1 MAETSN
7 ILFLILGGLTT
18 LLGGIGLG
26 IWLSRRSL
34 RTRIE
39 EVQEQERLVKHSKME
54 VQRMQYESST
64 SRIHR
69 NGGQLD
75 PDIAHLRDQME
86 QKSLEL
92 SILEQESALEQR
104 MLREEND
111 QLQKQLSNI
120 KGDPVLF
127 TEIPPAKAPPSNSD
141 ERDTPSEVFE
151 IVEILPEPPEATQV
165 PTPEIVPS
173 PTKTVNKESSKS
185 PGSDASKVN
194 EITEISEVKEI
205 KETRESAKITKVPE
219 VLEVEEVAEEIA
231 ENIDETENSED
242 IEITKLS
249 EVTGTVNFGIPDFL
263 RSYSDEEVEEIAG
276 SVDDS
281 RDAHTGEDHDPKDPN
296 LVSSDKP
303 AESDATH
310 VPAAF
315 SEDPLSEEGDLD
327 VGLTKIDATPE
338 PKPVIPDSE
347 SDDAFD
353 MLTSMSELPESDHVA
368 EISPDPEYNKDE
380 ILDDFHFHWTPAPS
394 PATPTEGEES
404 SVPKPNPMAS
414 LPRFQ
419 NLSELVINRTEQ
431 ELKSPTR
438 SSVVAITNLSEE
450 QFLLL
455 EDLGYADPNK
465 MANLSKSEIRRL
477 SEIFRINPQV
487 IKTEWIPGA
496 RAL

>member
-1 MAETSN
+1 M
-7 ILFLILGGLTT
+7 
-18 LLGGIGLG
+18 G

-394 PATPTEGEES
+394 PATPTEGEDI
-404 SVPKPNPMAS
+404 SVNTPTPMVS
-414 LPRFQ
+414 FPRFQ
-419 NLSELVINRTEQ
+419 NLLELVINRTEQ

>member
-1 MAETSN
+1 M
-7 ILFLILGGLTT
+7 ILGGLTT

-69 NGGQLD
+69 DGGQLD

-127 TEIPPAKAPPSNSD
+127 TEIPPAKGPASNSD

-165 PTPEIVPS
+165 PTPESVPS
-173 PTKTVNKESSKS
+173 PIKTVNKESSKS

-194 EITEISEVKEI
+194 EITEISEAKEI

-219 VLEVEEVAEEIA
+219 VLEVEEVAEE
-231 ENIDETENSED
+231 IDETENSED

-281 RDAHTGEDHDPKDPN
+281 RDAQTGEDHDPKDPN

-303 AESDATH
+303 AESDAPH
-310 VPAAF
+310 VPVAF

-327 VGLTKIDATPE
+327 VGLTKTDATPE

-353 MLTSMSELPESDHVA
+353 MLTSLSELPKSDHMA
-368 EISPDPEYNKDE
+368 EISPDPEYNKDA

-394 PATPTEGEES
+394 PATPSEGEES

-414 LPRFQ
+414 LPPFQ
-419 NLSELVINRTEQ
+419 NLSELVINTTEQ

>member
-1 MAETSN
+1 M
-7 ILFLILGGLTT
+7 ILGGLTT

-69 NGGQLD
+69 DGGQLD

-127 TEIPPAKAPPSNSD
+127 TEIPPAKGPASNSD

-165 PTPEIVPS
+165 PTPESVPS
-173 PTKTVNKESSKS
+173 PIKTVNKESSKS

-194 EITEISEVKEI
+194 EITEISEAKEI

-219 VLEVEEVAEEIA
+219 VLEVEEVAEE
-231 ENIDETENSED
+231 IDETENSED

-281 RDAHTGEDHDPKDPN
+281 RDAQTGEDHDPKDPN

-303 AESDATH
+303 AESDAPH
-310 VPAAF
+310 VPVAF

-327 VGLTKIDATPE
+327 VGLTKTDATPE

-353 MLTSMSELPESDHVA
+353 MLTSLSELPKSDHMA

-394 PATPTEGEES
+394 PATPSEGEES

-414 LPRFQ
+414 LPPFQ
-419 NLSELVINRTEQ
+419 NLSELVINTTEQ

>member
-1 MAETSN
+1 
-7 ILFLILGGLTT
+7 
-18 LLGGIGLG
+18 
-26 IWLSRRSL
+26 
-34 RTRIE
+34 
-39 EVQEQERLVKHSKME
+39 
-54 VQRMQYESST
+54 
-64 SRIHR
+64 
-69 NGGQLD
+69 
-75 PDIAHLRDQME
+75 ME

-127 TEIPPAKAPPSNSD
+127 TEIPPAKGPASNSD

-165 PTPEIVPS
+165 PTPESVPS
-173 PTKTVNKESSKS
+173 PIKTVNKESSKS

-194 EITEISEVKEI
+194 EITEISEAKEI

-219 VLEVEEVAEEIA
+219 VLEVEEVAEE
-231 ENIDETENSED
+231 IDETENSED

-281 RDAHTGEDHDPKDPN
+281 RDAQTGEDHDPKDPN

-303 AESDATH
+303 AESDAPH
-310 VPAAF
+310 VPVAF

-327 VGLTKIDATPE
+327 VGLTKTDATPE

-353 MLTSMSELPESDHVA
+353 MLTSLSELPKSDHMA

-394 PATPTEGEES
+394 PATPSEGEES

-414 LPRFQ
+414 LPPFQ
-419 NLSELVINRTEQ
+419 NLSELVINTTEQ